1 MCTGNEKI
9 NLDFNN
15 RNDFSVGISPDTGA
29 NSYNNMFQ
37 EEYDVIRWVP
47 DMLVLR
53 PRQLLLIL
61 G

>member
-15 RNDFSVGISPDTGA
+15 RNDFSVGIIPGYRA

-53 PRQLLLIL
+53 LRCCC
-61 G
+61 